1 MTKDLVE
8 HVAKSLV
15 DMPDEVRVEEV
26 QDDKGCI
33 LQLYVAQA
41 DLGRIIG
48 RNGKTAKSIRAI
60 LSAASTR
67 AGTQTLLKIME

>member
-1 MTKDLVE
+1 MLKDLVE
-8 HVAKSLV
+8 YVAKALV

-26 QDDKGCI
+26 EDDKGSI
-33 LQLYVAQA
+33 LKLYVAQT
-41 DLGRIIG
+41 DLGKIIG

-60 LSAASTR
+60 LSAASTK

>member
-1 MTKDLVE
+1 MLKDLVE
-8 HVAKSLV
+8 YVAKSMV

-26 QDDKGCI
+26 EDDKGSI
-33 LQLYVAQA
+33 LKLYVAQT
-41 DLGRIIG
+41 DLGKVIG

-60 LSAASTR
+60 LSAASSK

>member
-1 MTKDLVE
+1 MLKDLVE
-8 HVAKSLV
+8 YVAKSLV

-26 QDDKGCI
+26 EDDKGSI
-33 LQLYVAQA
+33 LKLYVAQT
-41 DLGRIIG
+41 DLGKIIG

-60 LSAASTR
+60 LSAASTK

>member
-1 MTKDLVE
+1 MLKDLVE
-8 HVAKSLV
+8 YVAKSLV

-26 QDDKGCI
+26 QDDKGSI
-33 LQLYVAQA
+33 LKLYVAQT
-41 DLGRIIG
+41 DLGKIIG

-60 LSAASTR
+60 LSAASTK

>member
-1 MTKDLVE
+1 MLTDLVE

-15 DMPDEVRVEEV
+15 DRPDEVRVEEV
-26 QDDKGCI
+26 QDDKGSI
-33 LQLYVAQA
+33 LELYVAQE